1 MASAMARSRA
11 AFGSSFILRLRAI
24 GGERGLGRI
33 EPAQGIFTL
42 YSAGLGQTALDR
54 LGPDDPD
61 PNSVFTRALL
71 PQLSKPGL
79 DLTGLAIDVRED
91 VTKLA
96 ASIGH
101 AQSPA
106 YYDQTRGGRIYL
118 AGLPGPANKTRPG
131 PAAPPTMDPAE
142 QAWAAAQATTSIA
155 VLEEFIRRYGDSFY
169 A

>member
-42 YSAGLGQTALDR
+42 YSAGVGQTALDR
-54 LGPDDPD
+54 LGPNDSD

-71 PQLSKPGL
+71 PRLSKPGL

-91 VTKLA
+91 VARLA
-96 ASIGH
+96 GTIGH

-118 AGLPGPANKTRPG
+118 AGLPGPTNEPRPG
-131 PAAPPTMDPAE
+131 PALPPATDP
-142 QAWAAAQATTSIA
+142 AAQAWNVAQTTTSIA
-155 VLEEFIRRYGDSFY
+155 VLEEFIRRYGD
-169 A
+169 